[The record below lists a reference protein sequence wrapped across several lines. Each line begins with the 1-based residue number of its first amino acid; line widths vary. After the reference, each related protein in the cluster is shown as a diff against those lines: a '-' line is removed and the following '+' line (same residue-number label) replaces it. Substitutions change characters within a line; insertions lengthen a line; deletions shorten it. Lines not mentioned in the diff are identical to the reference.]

1 MLSAIASTQ
10 TAPRPRRTRAVR
22 MMFDVK
28 TEQKGSL
35 IIGQTET
42 DQVQGK
48 VGFGVQISECR
59 RDYVVVV
66 GTSV

>member
-1 MLSAIASTQ
+1 
-10 TAPRPRRTRAVR
+10 

-48 VGFGVQISECR
+48 VGFGVQISEYR

-66 GTSV
+66 GTGV